1 MGGSAGVGRLVSVVV
16 EMWGRTARVAGVC
29 VGNQWVGGH
38 EPCVPTERW
47 GCKVFI
53 RVIKVINE

>member
-1 MGGSAGVGRLVSVVV
+1 MGRLVSVVV